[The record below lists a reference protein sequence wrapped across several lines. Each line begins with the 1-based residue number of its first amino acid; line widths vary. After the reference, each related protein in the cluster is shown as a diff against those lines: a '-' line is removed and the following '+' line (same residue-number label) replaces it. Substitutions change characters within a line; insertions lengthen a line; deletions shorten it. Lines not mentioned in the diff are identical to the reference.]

1 MEFIYGVR
9 LVLTINQSYAILPN
23 IKATSKYLLRE
34 NDMLDRLQEFLTDLE
49 NNEDTLE
56 GLDLFD
62 D

>member
-1 MEFIYGVR
+1 MVC
-9 LVLTINQSYAILPN
+9 VLCWQSMSRMPYFP
-23 IKATSKYLLRE
+23 TSKQRQSIYKE

-49 NNEDTLE
+49 NNEDALE

>member
-1 MEFIYGVR
+1 M
-9 LVLTINQSYAILPN
+9 LTINQSYAILPN
-23 IKATSKYLLRE
+23 IKAMSKYLLEE

>member
-1 MEFIYGVR
+1 MR

>member
-1 MEFIYGVR
+1 MR

-23 IKATSKYLLRE
+23 IKAMSKYLLEE

-49 NNEDTLE
+49 INEDTLE